1 MENYKDDTVIRNRIR
16 DMVREIHRDFFKKGD
31 PGRLIELLSDNAT
44 CIGAGGEMFIQGGK
58 AIADYFSRGKAHVL
72 NGIISG
78 ESYNVYRM
86 SDCLYR
92 CEAICSVETAD
103 KEAADFSFT
112 HRSTFIMESDGENW
126 KISHIH
132 GSVPSQALN
141 GGRLYPFTRRDEQIV
156 AIVDENSYAYK
167 QQFFDTSINDCNK
180 AGFVYSIEKMR
191 RENVALTNYAVLFV
205 SIMEFKAINTLY
217 GAEAGEELL
226 RDTYRLFSQSR
237 LEPVVCAR
245 KDDGCF
251 IFLVAKNKLDTEH
264 LSGLLRHKWTY
275 GGNESRI
282 HYKCGVYFIEDNSE
296 DVDKMIDRAEIAR
309 DSIPED
315 ERVSCAVFSPNI
327 GEKFLESAE
336 ILANFENA
344 IKNKEFQV
352 YYQPVVSAKTG
363 RVISA
368 EALIR
373 WKKPD
378 RGIISPDKFI
388 PALEKYG
395 YVTALDRYVLD
406 EVADYLRNRV
416 DEEKQIIPI
425 SVNLSR
431 VDFYD
436 KDEVDDFYKCLEKQ
450 ILPKG
455 SIRYEIT
462 ETSYTTLEEKLESFI
477 RDIRERGHQIYLD
490 DFGSGYSSFGMIQN
504 YDFDVLKIDMSFIRQ
519 IEKNGKV
526 RKIIRT
532 IISMC
537 HDMGIEAV
545 AEGVETKEELEFLR
559 DNDCDYIQ
567 GYYFSRP
574 LCYEDFEKYLEKN
587 MCDE

>member
-141 GGRLYPFTRRDEQIV
+141 GGRLYPFTRRDEQIE

-309 DSIPED
+309 GLNS
-315 ERVSCAVFSPNI
+315 R
-327 GEKFLESAE
+327 
-336 ILANFENA
+336 
-344 IKNKEFQV
+344 
-352 YYQPVVSAKTG
+352 G
-363 RVISA
+363 R
-368 EALIR
+368 
-373 WKKPD
+373 
-378 RGIISPDKFI
+378 
-388 PALEKYG
+388 
-395 YVTALDRYVLD
+395 
-406 EVADYLRNRV
+406 
-416 DEEKQIIPI
+416 
-425 SVNLSR
+425 
-431 VDFYD
+431 
-436 KDEVDDFYKCLEKQ
+436 
-450 ILPKG
+450 
-455 SIRYEIT
+455 
-462 ETSYTTLEEKLESFI
+462 ESFL
-477 RDIRERGHQIYLD
+477 RGVQSEH
-490 DFGSGYSSFGMIQN
+490 
-504 YDFDVLKIDMSFIRQ
+504 R
-519 IEKNGKV
+519 
-526 RKIIRT
+526 RKI
-532 IISMC
+532 
-537 HDMGIEAV
+537 
-545 AEGVETKEELEFLR
+545 
-559 DNDCDYIQ
+559 
-567 GYYFSRP
+567 P
-574 LCYEDFEKYLEKN
+574 
-587 MCDE
+587 